1 MSHPWLGTCLF
12 ASLQG
17 TRDPVRPYPRSR
29 KKALL
34 IQGFGGY
41 LHSVINKVLHF
52 PDKKR
57 LEKKCFDRPTL
68 ITPCSQNIQKDVFST
83 WSPHRIPVSR
93 IPENQF
99 LFKWWNDSI
108 RKPPFSSLR
117 SDTWSRQL
125 KPLGFRNL
133 GFSGCLGT
141 AYSHEM
147 PKYHRAGNLPIA
159 KEICSFIMG
168 VYQLPP

>member
-52 PDKKR
+52 PDKKKTR
-57 LEKKCFDRPTL
+57 KKCFDRPTL
-68 ITPCSQNIQKDVFST
+68 ITPCSRNIQKDIFST
-83 WSPHRIPVSR
+83 CSLHRIPVSQKISSFLNGGMIVLENHHFLASAR
-93 IPENQF
+93 IP
-99 LFKWWNDSI
+99 DSGNGC
-108 RKPPFSSLR
+108 
-117 SDTWSRQL
+117 L

-147 PKYHRAGNLPIA
+147 PKYHRTGNLLIA
-159 KEICSFIMG
+159 KEICSFTMG